1 VDRPRAQTSQG
12 RRRASVLQEAGM
24 DFSFTE
30 EQSMLRDT
38 LQAYLADHYGLEA
51 RRTAVASEAGW
62 RPEIWKAFAQELG
75 ILGAAFPEDLGG
87 LGGGPTETHVIVE
100 AFGEALVLEPY
111 VGTVVI
117 GGGLLQQSRHVRAA
131 ELIGGIIAG
140 DVTMAFAGLEAQA
153 RYAWWDLQT
162 TARRDGS
169 GWLLNGRKA
178 VVVGMGASTHVI
190 VSART
195 SGGQRDLEG
204 VSLFLV
210 DMAADG
216 LGAVDY
222 PTVDGG
228 RAAEVAFEN
237 VRLPAE
243 ALIGPEGQG
252 APLLEQALDEA
263 VAAHC
268 AEACG
273 VLRRLHEGT
282 LEYTRQR
289 KQFGQPISSVQ
300 ALQHRMADMFMQVEL
315 ASSLSLVATLRSR
328 DPDPVARGKAVSA
341 AKVQVGKALRFVGQS
356 AIQLHGGMGMTDEM
370 AIGHYFK
377 RGTMIEGLFGSTDHH
392 LARYE
397 RLSFAV

>member
-1 VDRPRAQTSQG
+1 VNIAGKRG
-12 RRRASVLQEAGM
+12 ASALQEAGM

-51 RRTAVASEAGW
+51 RRTAVASETGW

-87 LGGGPTETHVIVE
+87 LGGGPVETHVIME

-117 GGGLLQQSRHVRAA
+117 GGGLLQSVGHVRAA
-131 ELIGGIIAG
+131 ELVGDIISG
-140 DVTMAFAGLEAQA
+140 DATMAFAGAEAQA
-153 RYAWWDLQT
+153 RYAWTDIQT
-162 TARRDGS
+162 TARKDGS
-169 GWLLNGRKA
+169 GWVLNGRK
-178 VVVGMGASTHVI
+178 VVVAGAPWATHLI

-195 SGGQRDLEG
+195 GGGRRDREG

-210 DMAADG
+210 EK
-216 LGAVDY
+216 GAKGVSALDY

-228 RAAEVAFEN
+228 RASDVTLESVA
-237 VRLPAE
+237 LSAE

-282 LEYTRQR
+282 LDYTRQR
-289 KQFGQPISSVQ
+289 KQFGQPISSFQ

-315 ASSLSLVATLRSR
+315 ASSLSLVATLKAR
-328 DPDPVARGKAVSA
+328 DPDSAARGKAVSA

-377 RGTMIEGLFGSTDHH
+377 RGTMIESLFGSTDHH

>member
-1 VDRPRAQTSQG
+1 
-12 RRRASVLQEAGM
+12 M

-38 LQAYLADHYGLEA
+38 LAAYLGDHYGLEA
-51 RRTAVASEAGW
+51 RRTAIASEAGW
-62 RPEIWKAFAQELG
+62 RPETWKAFAEKLG

-87 LGGGPTETHVIVE
+87 LGGGPVETHVIME
-100 AFGEALVLEPY
+100 AFGEALVVEPY
-111 VGTVVI
+111 VGTVVL
-117 GGGLLQQSRHVRAA
+117 GGGLLQNAGHARAA
-131 ELIGGIIAG
+131 ELVGGIIAG
-140 DVTMAFAGLEAQA
+140 DVTMAFAGAEAQA
-153 RYAWWDLQT
+153 RYAWTDIQT
-162 TARRDGS
+162 TARKDGS
-169 GWLLNGRKA
+169 GWVLNGRKV
-178 VVVGMGASTHVI
+178 VVVGAPWATHLI

-195 SGGQRDLEG
+195 GGGRRDREG
-204 VSLFLV
+204 VSLFLLEKG
-210 DMAADG
+210 AAG
-216 LGAVDY
+216 LSSLDY

-228 RAAEVAFEN
+228 RASDVTFEN
-237 VRLPAE
+237 VALPAE

-273 VLRRLHEGT
+273 VLRQLHEGT

-289 KQFGQPISSVQ
+289 KQFGQPISSFQ

-315 ASSLSLVATLRSR
+315 ASSLSLVATLKAR
-328 DPDPVARGKAVSA
+328 DPDPVARGRAVSA

-397 RLSFAV
+397 RLSFAA